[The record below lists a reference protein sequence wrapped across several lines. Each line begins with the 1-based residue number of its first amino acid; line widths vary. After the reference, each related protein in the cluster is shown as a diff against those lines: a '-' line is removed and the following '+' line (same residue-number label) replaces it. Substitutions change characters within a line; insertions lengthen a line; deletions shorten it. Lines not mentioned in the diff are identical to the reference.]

1 MDRLCPAYSPTVALM
16 GPTLAGRTDSLPSW
30 VVGVGSVD
38 PLLFSPSF
46 LVCGLASLV
55 LG

>member
-1 MDRLCPAYSPTVALM
+1 MDRLCPAYSLTVALM
-16 GPTLAGRTDSLPSW
+16 GPTLAGRADSLPSW
-30 VVGVGSVD
+30 VVGVGRMD

-46 LVCGLASLV
+46 LVCGLPGLA